1 MTKQHRK
8 HNWDRLIP
16 EWKASGLS
24 VYSFCRSKCIRPNA
38 MYAALKRRNTT
49 QVFVPVSITPEA
61 EPEKKPNSGSK
72 GTITVSIGSAIITVE
87 DGFDPELFRS
97 VYQAL
102 RDVC

>member
-1 MTKQHRK
+1 MNKQHRK

-24 VYSFCRSKCIRPNA
+24 VYSFCKSKGIRANS
-38 MYAALKRRNTT
+38 MYAALKRRNPS
-49 QVFVPVSITPEA
+49 QVFVPVSITPDPVPKA
-61 EPEKKPNSGSK
+61 K
-72 GTITVSIGSAIITVE
+72 GTITVSIGSATIRLE
-87 DGFDPELFRS
+87 NGFNPELFQS